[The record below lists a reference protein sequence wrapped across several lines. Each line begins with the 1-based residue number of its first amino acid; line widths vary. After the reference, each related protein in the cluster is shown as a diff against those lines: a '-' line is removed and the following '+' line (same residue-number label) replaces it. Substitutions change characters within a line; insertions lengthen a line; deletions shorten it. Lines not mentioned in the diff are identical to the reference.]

1 MSLKLLTAMGG
12 SKVGGA
18 EAFFVTLNRALQA
31 RGVAVHAVLRDNPI
45 QIADFVQARIPY
57 DTVKFGGP
65 ADLWTTGR
73 LRKIATAFR
82 PDVVL
87 TFAGRASSFMP
98 RGEYTLIG
106 RLGGYYGLKYFKRC
120 DYLICNAPDLV
131 RHVVEGG
138 WPRARVFHIPNF
150 PRIDE
155 APPVSRASL
164 NTPKGVPVALAL
176 GRLHPNKAL
185 DVLVTA
191 AASISDLWV
200 WIAGEGKERSNL
212 ENLARDLGVSERVKF
227 LGWRTDKA
235 ALFKAANL
243 CVFPSR
249 EEPFGNVVIEAWA
262 YGTPLVTTDST
273 GPAWL
278 VRNGEDAI
286 VTPVDDVEA
295 LADGIRSLISD
306 SELATKLVEN
316 GKRRISEAFS
326 EEAIVGQ
333 YLDLFDRLRA
343 KRESQCAG

>member
-1 MSLKLLTAMGG
+1 MGG
-12 SKVGGA
+12 SQVGGA
-18 EAFFVTLNRALQA
+18 EAFFVTLNRALQT
-31 RGVAVHAVLRDNPI
+31 RGLAVHAVLRDNPI
-45 QIADFVQARIPY
+45 HIADLAQAKIPY
-57 DTVKFGGP
+57 DTARFGGP
-65 ADLWTTGR
+65 ADLWTAGR
-73 LRKIATAFR
+73 LRKIARAFR

-87 TFAGRASSFMP
+87 TFAGRASSHMP
-98 RGEYTLIG
+98 RGDYTLIG

-131 RHVVEGG
+131 RYVVEGG
-138 WPRARVFHIPNF
+138 WRRERVFHIPNF

-155 APPVSRASL
+155 ASPVSRASL
-164 NTPKGVPVALAL
+164 NTPEGVPVALAL

-185 DVLVTA
+185 DVLVKA

-212 ENLARDLGVSERVKF
+212 ENLARDLGVSARVKF

-235 ALFKAANL
+235 ALFEAADI

-249 EEPFGNVVIEAWA
+249 EEPFGNVVVEAWA

-278 VRNGEDAI
+278 VRNGEDGI

-295 LADGIRSLISD
+295 LAGGIRLLISD
-306 SELATKLVEN
+306 PELATKLVEN
-316 GKRRISEAFS
+316 GKMRISEAFS

-333 YLDLFDRLRA
+333 YLDLMDSLRA
-343 KRESQCAG
+343 KRETQCAG